1 MKTVVFL
8 GSGGHT
14 TEMIQLIQQLDITV
28 YAPIIYIVGESD
40 VTSIPRLQRYISS
53 LMNNS
58 SEYNRCRWDGR
69 YPQDINDDENATT
82 ITEDP
87 TITTSA
93 QVYTLPRARE
103 VHQSYLSSI
112 FTTLHST
119 YKTLQLLYTL
129 RPNLIMTNGPGTC
142 VPLVYCAFV
151 LRLWFSLMNDDTTLD
166 RSRSTPSNNNN
177 KRSSNNLLYRTIF
190 IESICRVKTLSLSG
204 KLVYPIV
211 DSFMVHWPNLMER
224 YGMVENCDVF
234 VSPPTS
240 TSNEHDD

>member
-1 MKTVVFL
+1 
-8 GSGGHT
+8 
-14 TEMIQLIQQLDITV
+14 MIQLIQQLDTTV

-53 LMNNS
+53 LKNEGEMNNS
-58 SEYNRCRWDGR
+58 SQYRLCWEGR
-69 YPQDINDDENATT
+69 YPQDINDDKNTT
-82 ITEDP
+82 TTTDDP
-87 TITTSA
+87 TILSQA
-93 QVYTLPRARE
+93 HVYTLPRARE

-112 FTTLHST
+112 FTTLYST
-119 YKTLQLLYTL
+119 YKTLQLLYTI

-151 LRLWFSLMNDDTTLD
+151 LRLWFSLMNDDTTKH
-166 RSRSTPSNNNN
+166 STTPRSNNSDNN
-177 KRSSNNLLYRTIF
+177 KRSNHHHLLLYRTIF

-224 YGMVENCDVF
+224 YGMVENCDVCII
-234 VSPPTS
+234 TYK
-240 TSNEHDD
+240 NYKR

>member
-1 MKTVVFL
+1 
-8 GSGGHT
+8 
-14 TEMIQLIQQLDITV
+14 MIQLIQQLDTTV

-53 LMNNS
+53 LKKEDGMNS
-58 SEYNRCRWDGR
+58 SSQYNCRRSWEGR
-69 YPQDINDDENATT
+69 YPKDINDDKNTT
-82 ITEDP
+82 TTTPDDP
-87 TITTSA
+87 TITASA
-93 QVYTLPRARE
+93 HVYTLPRARE

-112 FTTLHST
+112 FTTLYST
-119 YKTLQLLYTL
+119 YKTLQLLYTI
-129 RPNLIMTNGPGTC
+129 RPNLIITNGPGTC

-151 LRLWFSLMNDDTTLD
+151 LRLWFSLMNDDSTKQST
-166 RSRSTPSNNNN
+166 RSSNNNNN
-177 KRSSNNLLYRTIF
+177 KRSSSHHLLYRTIF

-234 VSPPTS
+234 VSSLTTTS
-240 TSNEHDD
+240 DEDDG

>member
-1 MKTVVFL
+1 
-8 GSGGHT
+8 
-14 TEMIQLIQQLDITV
+14 MIQLIQQLDTTV

-40 VTSIPRLQRYISS
+40 VTSIPRLQR
-53 LMNNS
+53 
-58 SEYNRCRWDGR
+58 
-69 YPQDINDDENATT
+69 NDDKNTT
-82 ITEDP
+82 DDHP
-87 TITTSA
+87 TITASA

-112 FTTLHST
+112 FTTLYST
-119 YKTLQLLYTL
+119 YKTLQLLYTI

-151 LRLWFSLMNDDTTLD
+151 LRLWFSLMND
-166 RSRSTPSNNNN
+166 
-177 KRSSNNLLYRTIF
+177 RTIF

-224 YGMVENCDVF
+224 YGMVENCDVL
-234 VSPPTS
+234 VYLPAAAAAAAAAPY
-240 TSNEHDD
+240 E